1 MVLRKFIKQSEI
13 SARVEA
19 AFAFHEHPRAFEFL
33 LPPWQKVELIE
44 TSGSLKVG
52 SRLVIKIGSGPLS
65 TTWVAEH
72 TEYIP
77 NRLFEDVQRKGP
89 FAHWRHR
96 HLFEPTARGTT
107 IYTDDIEYA
116 LPFGR
121 VADAAAGWFVRRQLA
136 RLFDYRHNV
145 LAQKVKSEK

>member
-1 MVLRKFIKQSEI
+1 MVKRKFIKQSEI
-13 SARVEA
+13 AAPVEIV
-19 AFAFHEHPRAFEFL
+19 FAFHERPDAFENL

-44 TSGSLKVG
+44 SSGSLAVG
-52 SRLVIKIGSGPLS
+52 SLVVIKIRSGPFS
-65 TTWVAEH
+65 IRWVAEH

-77 NRLFEDVQRKGP
+77 NRLFEDVQREGP

-107 IYTDDIEYA
+107 IYTDDVEYA
-116 LPFGR
+116 LPLGW
-121 VADAAAGWFVRRQLA
+121 VSDLAAGWLVRRQLA

-145 LAQKVKSEK
+145 VEKKTKSE

>member
-1 MVLRKFIKQSEI
+1 MLLRRFIKQSEI
-13 SARVEA
+13 PARVEA
-19 AFAFHEHPRAFEFL
+19 VFAFHEHPRAFEML

-44 TSGSLKVG
+44 ASGSLKVG
-52 SRLVIKIGSGPLS
+52 SRLVIKLRFGPLS

-77 NRLFEDVQRKGP
+77 NRLFEDVQCEGP
-89 FAHWRHR
+89 FSRWRHR

-116 LPFGR
+116 LPLGWI
-121 VADAAAGWFVRRQLA
+121 ADAAAGWFVRRQLA

-145 LAQKVKSEK
+145 VAQKVNSEK

>member
-1 MVLRKFIKQSEI
+1 M
-13 SARVEA
+13 
-19 AFAFHEHPRAFEFL
+19 L

-44 TSGSLKVG
+44 TSRSLKTG
-52 SRLVIKIGSGPLS
+52 SRLVIKIGSGILS
-65 TTWVAEH
+65 TTWVAEQ

-96 HLFEPTARGTT
+96 HLFEPTERGTT

-116 LPFGR
+116 LPLGR
-121 VADAAAGWFVRRQLA
+121 AGDAAAGWFVRRQLA
-136 RLFDYRHNV
+136 RLFDYRHSV
-145 LAQKVKSEK
+145 VAEKVSSGN